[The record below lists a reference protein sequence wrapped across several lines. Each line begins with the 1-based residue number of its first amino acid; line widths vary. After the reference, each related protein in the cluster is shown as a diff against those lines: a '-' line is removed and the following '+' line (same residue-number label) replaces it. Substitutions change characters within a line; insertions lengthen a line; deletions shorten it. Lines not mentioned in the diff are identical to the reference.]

1 MSQYGCWEAE
11 RELLFS
17 LVPSFLF
24 FQQEVEISLMVNAG
38 IKGVRSFACI
48 SSTKNH
54 YFLCRKHK
62 NVPKHKNNHRHAD
75 PSTSCFSFRYF
86 AMWRILT
93 RSRFLLPPQ
102 PTEEMLVFAEETP
115 KVGGHREGIGTISG
129 PVCLV
134 LTCLLTRQFWVISG
148 HFWRVHI

>member
-1 MSQYGCWEAE
+1 MLGGRIGTSFFPFSFFFI
-11 RELLFS
+11 FS
-17 LVPSFLF
+17 LRSGNILDG
-24 FQQEVEISLMVNAG
+24 ECGNR
-38 IKGVRSFACI
+38 VRSFVCI
-48 SSTKNH
+48 SFTKNH

-115 KVGGHREGIGTISG
+115 KVGGHRGGNWNHFW
-129 PVCLV
+129 PCVPCVV
-134 LTCLLTRQFWVISG
+134 LLLTRQFWAISG
-148 HFWRVHI
+148 HFWRVRM